1 MKKLNLEQ
9 KKDYSSYSF
18 FFIQDKG
25 SKFINEITEIFVS
38 NENKFDLILII
49 NYEKKLFNFNYFSYL
64 KLNSEIKHLIK
75 KSKKG
80 IFFFIKFRKII
91 DAQDDV
97 NKQKYIDNHII
108 SKYEKII
115 GNRFDKSENVFKN
128 KNSIVN
134 GFSDGLSAHYVL
146 KFLGYNDGLD
156 TFSKHENKPFKIP
169 YYLQDFNKCR
179 IHEIKVSDL
188 ICNTFLDSSI
198 NIKKSPHYKFLLG
211 LENEYKNYLKKFL
224 GYKIKTYYGVKKYK
238 NLSKNFEYLCKENET
253 NYVIVKKVNNKYM
266 VLDGL
271 HRASLSVYNKKTK
284 LIVLEI
290 L

>member
-9 KKDYSSYSF
+9 KDYSSYSF
-18 FFIQDKG
+18 FFIQDNGLKYI
-25 SKFINEITEIFVS
+25 SEITEIITS
-38 NENKFDLILII
+38 NENKFDLILVI
-49 NYEKKLFNFNYFSYL
+49 NHEKKLFNFNYFSYL
-64 KLNSEIKHLIK
+64 KLKSEIKHLIK

-91 DAQDDV
+91 DIQDVV

-108 SKYEKII
+108 SIYEKII
-115 GNRFDKSENVFKN
+115 ENRFDKRENDFKN
-128 KNSIVN
+128 KNSIVS

-146 KFLGYNDGLD
+146 KYLGYNNGLN
-156 TFSKHENKPFKIP
+156 TFSRHKNKPFKIP
-169 YYLQDFNKCR
+169 YYLQDFNRCR
-179 IHEIKVSDL
+179 IHEIEVSDL
-188 ICNTFLDSSI
+188 ICNTFSESSI
-198 NIKKSPHYKFLLG
+198 NIRKSPHYKFLLG
-211 LENEYKNYLKKFL
+211 SENEYKDYLKNYL
-224 GYKIKTYYGVKKYK
+224 GYKIKDYYGVKKYK

-266 VLDGL
+266 ILDGL
-271 HRASLSVYNKKTK
+271 HRASLSIYNKKTK